1 MKIFKE
7 VKNLTIQEKE
17 TYKIEFHNLLDEQLK
32 IHKIK
37 KSSFSSFLNLSSSI
51 ISNSFRLSNNSFNK
65 ELFGKILKK
74 LERKTSFRNIQKLI
88 DLFKKVYFNE
98 DVYNLQMMFDQIDN
112 YEAGYLKQKPSFALG
127 KIKFYVDSI
136 IPVISDLEKAG
147 F

>member
-7 VKNLTIQEKE
+7 VKSLSIQEKE
-17 TYKIEFHNLLDEQLK
+17 NYKIEFHNLLDDQLK

-37 KSSFSSFLNLSSSI
+37 KSSFSSSLNLSSSI

-65 ELFGKILKK
+65 DLFGKILKK

-136 IPVISDLEKAG
+136 MPVISDLEKAG

>member
-1 MKIFKE
+1 VKIFKE